1 MNKITE
7 VGYIHRTHSYKG
19 HVIARW
25 EVEEIELAQDM
36 DFAFLMIDN
45 KGVPFFIEDF
55 FEKGEGIVFK
65 FEDID
70 NEYEAKKLVGLKI
83 CFDADDIIF
92 LSNESIND
100 LVSYKIIDEKVGLLG
115 MIVEVLPISGNDLAK
130 IIYKDKEVLL
140 PLNDAL
146 ILDIK
151 PEKKEII
158 YRTPEGL
165 LDM

>member
-1 MNKITE
+1 
-7 VGYIHRTHSYKG
+7 
-19 HVIARW
+19 
-25 EVEEIELAQDM
+25 
-36 DFAFLMIDN
+36 
-45 KGVPFFIEDF
+45 
-55 FEKGEGIVFK
+55 
-65 FEDID
+65 
-70 NEYEAKKLVGLKI
+70 
-83 CFDADDIIF
+83 DDIML

-100 LVSYKIIDEKVGLLG
+100 LVSYKIIDEKIGLLG
-115 MIVEVLPISGNDLAK
+115 MIEEVLPISGNDLAK

-151 PEKKEII
+151 PDKKEII